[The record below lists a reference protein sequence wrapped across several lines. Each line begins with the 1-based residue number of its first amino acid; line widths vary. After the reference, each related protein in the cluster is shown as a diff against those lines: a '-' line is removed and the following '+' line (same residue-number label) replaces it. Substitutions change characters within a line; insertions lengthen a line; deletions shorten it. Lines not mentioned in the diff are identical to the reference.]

1 MVEKKCKMKSKGNLY
16 ECFAFCNPDYHQAVN
31 HLSLQPFLNRILKK
45 LPSGKVKLSE

>member
-1 MVEKKCKMKSKGNLY
+1 MVEKKCKMKSKGNLH
-16 ECFAFCNPDYHQAVN
+16 ECFDFCNPDYQQAVT